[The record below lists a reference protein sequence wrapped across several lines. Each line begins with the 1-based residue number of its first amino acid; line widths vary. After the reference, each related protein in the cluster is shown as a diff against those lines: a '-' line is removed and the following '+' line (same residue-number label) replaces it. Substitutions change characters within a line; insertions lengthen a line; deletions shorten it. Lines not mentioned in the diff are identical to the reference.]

1 MDKKEKTLYCFD
13 LKKQYRKRFGKCF
26 CVPFIAI
33 GWDEDDNIRELT
45 YSLETGIPFDPDSP
59 RWQWETI
66 DDLNGAII

>member
-1 MDKKEKTLYCFD
+1 MDKEEKRLYCRD
-13 LKKQYRKRFGKCF
+13 LIKQYRERFGKSF
-26 CVPFIAI
+26 SVPFIAFT
-33 GWDEDDNIRELT
+33 WKEEDTIREIL